1 MKQNRRP
8 PTPIYYV
15 EKIVDVREKD
25 GVKEYF
31 VKWKDFDA
39 SQNTWEKTDN
49 LNPILVD
56 DFEKRA
62 EHGAQHKFMS
72 GRRPYAL
79 GERPLGSSRWQR
91 SP

>member
-39 SQNTWEKTDN
+39 SQNTWEKN
-49 LNPILVD
+49 
-56 DFEKRA
+56 
-62 EHGAQHKFMS
+62 
-72 GRRPYAL
+72 
-79 GERPLGSSRWQR
+79 
-91 SP
+91 